1 MKFQRS
7 IAGFIIAGIF
17 AVLAMAALISHLYSV
32 KTNPGDSGESAIV
45 LLPFASP
52 WIFMVPKSVA
62 YSKLWAY
69 GAYVF
74 YILCV
79 IVNATILYIL
89 SGGLKIKR

>member
-7 IAGFIIAGIF
+7 RLGFILAGIF
-17 AVLAMAALISHLYSV
+17 VALAMAALFFHLYSV
-32 KTNPGDSGESAIV
+32 KTNAGDSGESAIV
-45 LLPFASP
+45 LLPFAAP

-79 IVNATILYIL
+79 LANAMILYIL
-89 SGGLKIKR
+89 SGGLKLKR